1 MKVVRLSALRKSRL
15 YPPGYSPGTHF
26 CLSEGLITAG
36 KKSMR
41 NPNIPIG
48 NRTRDLP
55 ACGAVHQ
62 KNAPPRTAET
72 YIIVIVLILIIALVI
87 RNNSNNKSDILLL
100 LLLFLLIILHRGV
113 GTTQS
118 VSRLQ
123 AVKPGNCGSSLFRGR
138 RFFCEIQA
146 SVAV

>member
-1 MKVVRLSALRKSRL
+1 MKVVRLSVLRKRRL
-15 YPPGYSPGTHF
+15 YPPGDSPGTHF

-41 NPNIPIG
+41 NPNNPIG

-62 KNAPPRTAET
+62 KNAPPRTAEA

-100 LLLFLLIILHRGV
+100 LLFLLIILHRGV

-123 AVKPGNCGSSLFRGR
+123 AVKPRNCGSSLFRGR